1 MSRQPVLEVEVALRP
16 VLKADLWASLMQRT
30 GVTEQGRL
38 KDDPQA
44 LRGRQARGELAEEDR
59 VFSFF

>member
-1 MSRQPVLEVEVALRP
+1 MALRP
-16 VLKADLWASLMQRT
+16 VLKADLRASLMQRT